1 MSGLVSVLGTVVVEA
16 ALGCGSLITVQLAA
30 EQN

>member
-16 ALGCGSLITVQLAA
+16 ALGCGSLITRPTGS
-30 EQN
+30 